1 MKASW
6 KLNQDTRLHIVQ
18 DLMKAGMPAVD
29 EVHIALSKAVGED
42 EPDERL
48 IQVLLDSGAS
58 PFTNG
63 CFALTQAVQGVKV
76 SALDLLLRSKIDED
90 EILKLFENGFSET
103 QFGTWFSPNGLEV
116 AKMLLAKGAKGV
128 AVSSALV
135 QVMKNSTDETEPLAD
150 EFVDLFVAHG
160 VDIDFENGEPL
171 ICAASKGNAHWTE
184 RLLAC
189 KPSPQTLTL
198 AFERVFDTARSP
210 DEVLKLFELFSGY
223 RDGEVGLDVMTR
235 SAGSDPILIR
245 AISQYPRSTEL
256 LQTLLDAGFYHDQ
269 TTTYRIH
276 DSVEEPEEVTV
287 LAWAIAQPQ
296 KKVSSALIKMLI
308 ERGGMYFIV
317 IHCRLISNIYSE
329 R

>member
-1 MKASW
+1 
-6 KLNQDTRLHIVQ
+6 
-18 DLMKAGMPAVD
+18 
-29 EVHIALSKAVGED
+29 
-42 EPDERL
+42 
-48 IQVLLDSGAS
+48 
-58 PFTNG
+58 
-63 CFALTQAVQGVKV
+63 VQGVKV
-76 SALDLLLRSKIDED
+76 SALDLLLGSKIDED

-103 QFGTWFSPNGLEV
+103 QFSTWFSPNGLEV

-135 QVMKNSTDETEPLAD
+135 QVMKNSTDETESLAD

-223 RDGEVGLDVMTR
+223 RDGEVGLDVITR
-235 SAGSDPILIR
+235 SAGSDPILIK

-308 ERGGMYFIV
+308 ERGGKSLIV
-317 IHCRLISNIYSE
+317 CSSQTHL
-329 R
+329 